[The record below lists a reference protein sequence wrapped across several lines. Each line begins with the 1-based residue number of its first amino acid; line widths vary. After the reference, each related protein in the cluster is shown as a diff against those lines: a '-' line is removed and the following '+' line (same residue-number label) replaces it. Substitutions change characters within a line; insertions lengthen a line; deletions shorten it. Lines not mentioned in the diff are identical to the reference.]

1 MKVCKFKRI
10 AFLMVVAIT
19 SSGCST
25 EGNDLCIFGIESWN
39 KSYTNY
45 DNPIYQDAKGKELS
59 RQARNKLLKQADEYA
74 KGFIN
79 EDYDIAETLCPK
91 LDTNDIIF
99 ETLHVQSKITY
110 EDGLRFLTVPID
122 YTGSQSAVVQLI
134 KDRDKP
140 FSSRIKSDSA
150 EVAGNKVVEGPC
162 LNNLCNKNDLIKFCE
177 SKQRT
182 LLKDEKYVDNLKT
195 SYIRESGIAIT
206 FPTKEK
212 KIYECKKP
220 KLF

>member
-1 MKVCKFKRI
+1 MKVRRFKYV
-10 AFLMVVAIT
+10 AFVIVVAIT

-25 EGNDLCIFGIESWN
+25 EGSELCIFGINSRI
-39 KSYTNY
+39 KSHTNY
-45 DNPIYQDAKGKELS
+45 DSPIYQDAKGKELT

-74 KGFIN
+74 KGSIN
-79 EDYDIAETLCPK
+79 EDYDLAETLCPK
-91 LDTNDIIF
+91 LNTNAVIF
-99 ETLHVQSKITY
+99 ETLHVQSTISY
-110 EDGLRFLTVPID
+110 EGGIGILTVPIN
-122 YTGSQSAVVQLI
+122 YTGSQAAVVQLV
-134 KDRDKP
+134 KDRDKL

-150 EVAGNKVVEGPC
+150 ELAGNKVVEGPC
-162 LNNLCNKNDLIKFCE
+162 LNNLCNKNDLMEFCE

-182 LLKDEKYVDNLKT
+182 LLKDKEYVDDLKA
-195 SYIRESGIAIT
+195 SYIRKSGIVIA

>member
-1 MKVCKFKRI
+1 MCKFKHV
-10 AFLMVVAIT
+10 AFLAVVAIT
-19 SSGCST
+19 ASGCST
-25 EGNDLCIFGIESWN
+25 EGNELCIFGIESWN
-39 KSYTNY
+39 KNYTNY

-79 EDYDIAETLCPK
+79 EDYDIAETLCSK
-91 LDTNDIIF
+91 LDTNDVIF
-99 ETLHVQSKITY
+99 ETLHVQSKITD
-110 EDGLRFLTVPID
+110 ENGVRFLTVPIN
-122 YTGSQSAVVQLI
+122 YTGSQAAVVQLI

-140 FSSRIKSDSA
+140 FSSRIKSGLA
-150 EVAGNKVVEGPC
+150 EGGGDKIVEGPC
-162 LNNLCNKNDLIKFCE
+162 LNDMCNKNDLITFCE

-182 LLKDEKYVDNLKT
+182 LLKDKKYVDNLKA
-195 SYIRESGIAIT
+195 SYIRESGIVIT
-206 FPTKEK
+206 FPTEEK

>member
-10 AFLMVVAIT
+10 AFLMVVVIT

-25 EGNDLCIFGIESWN
+25 EGNELCIFGIESWN

-79 EDYDIAETLCPK
+79 EDYDIAETLCSK

-110 EDGLRFLTVPID
+110 ENGMRFLTVPIN
-122 YTGSQSAVVQLI
+122 YTGSESAVVQLI

-182 LLKDEKYVDNLKT
+182 LLMDEKYVDNLKT

-212 KIYECKKP
+212 KIYKCKKP

>member
-1 MKVCKFKRI
+1 MRRFKYV
-10 AFLMVVAIT
+10 AFVIVVAIT

-25 EGNDLCIFGIESWN
+25 EGSELCIFGINSRI
-39 KSYTNY
+39 KSHTNY
-45 DNPIYQDAKGKELS
+45 DSPIYQDAKGKELT

-74 KGFIN
+74 KGSIN
-79 EDYDIAETLCPK
+79 EDYDLAETLCPK
-91 LDTNDIIF
+91 LNTNAVIF
-99 ETLHVQSKITY
+99 EALHVQSTISY
-110 EDGLRFLTVPID
+110 EGGIGILTVPIN
-122 YTGSQSAVVQLI
+122 YTGSQAAVVQLV
-134 KDRDKP
+134 KDRDKL

-150 EVAGNKVVEGPC
+150 ELAGNKVVEGPC
-162 LNNLCNKNDLIKFCE
+162 LNNLCNKNDLMEFCE

-182 LLKDEKYVDNLKT
+182 LLKDKEYVDDLKA
-195 SYIRESGIAIT
+195 SYIRKSGIVIA

>member
-1 MKVCKFKRI
+1 MCKFKLV
-10 AFLMVVAIT
+10 AFLAVVVIT

-79 EDYDIAETLCPK
+79 EDYDIAETLCSK

-122 YTGSQSAVVQLI
+122 YTGSQSAVLRLI

-140 FSSRIKSDSA
+140 FSSRIKSDSP

-182 LLKDEKYVDNLKT
+182 LLKDEEYVDKLKT

>member
-1 MKVCKFKRI
+1 MCDFKRI
-10 AFLMVVAIT
+10 TFLMVVAIT

-25 EGNDLCIFGIESWN
+25 EGNDLCIFGIERWN
-39 KSYTNY
+39 QDYTNY
-45 DNPIYQDAKGKELS
+45 DNPIYQDAKGKKLS
-59 RQARNKLLKQADEYA
+59 HQARKKLLIQADEYA

-79 EDYDIAETLCPK
+79 EDYDIAETLCSK
-91 LDTNDIIF
+91 LGTNDIIF

-110 EDGLRFLTVPID
+110 EDGRRYLTVPIN

-134 KDRDKP
+134 KDRAKP
-140 FSSRIKSDSA
+140 LSSRIKNDLF
-150 EVAGNKVVEGPC
+150 EEEGDKVIEGPC

-182 LLKDEKYVDNLKT
+182 LLMDEKYVDNLKT
-195 SYIRESGIAIT
+195 SYIRKSGISIT

-212 KIYECKKP
+212 KIYVCKKP

>member
-59 RQARNKLLKQADEYA
+59 REARNKLLKQADEYA

-79 EDYDIAETLCPK
+79 EDYDIAETLCSK

-110 EDGLRFLTVPID
+110 ENGMRFLTVPIN

-177 SKQRT
+177 SKQRA
-182 LLKDEKYVDNLKT
+182 LLMDDKYVDNLKT
-195 SYIRESGIAIT
+195 SYIRESGITLT